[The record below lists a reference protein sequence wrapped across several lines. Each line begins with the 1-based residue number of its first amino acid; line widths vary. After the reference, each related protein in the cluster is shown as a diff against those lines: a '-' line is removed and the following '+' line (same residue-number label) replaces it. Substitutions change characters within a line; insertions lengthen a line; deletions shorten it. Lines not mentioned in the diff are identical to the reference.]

1 MKEFETVT
9 FRCAATGNP
18 VPQITWIKNGVTVS
32 TANNLTFTASRNDS
46 GKYWCLIRSGLEA
59 GIEESATLDVQCK

>member
-59 GIEESATLDVQCK
+59 GIEESAALDVQCT